1 MAEGKKV
8 PGNYLKKFGRG
19 VSRSKGSHAEL
30 NPSVS
35 AAFKMKRL
43 ESSGA
48 SARAGGRRGEGW
60 LKKISEN
67 RTGDSITNG
76 IKRLF
81 NGLLIK
87 IGTYLFQKFDMDTL
101 LPLDDREIYR
111 TNATP
116 LITYELGTYQGQ
128 AVIFIRFEYDSK
140 LIDWVKKLTG
150 ARWNSTQKAWC
161 VKDSELYREKFGLP
175 QKPVV
180 GKAALLRLHPVNQA
194 ALLRLVETLQLK
206 SYSPNTIST
215 YRNEFAQLLHVL
227 KDKNVDD
234 LDSTRLRS
242 YFLYCINTL
251 KLSEN
256 TLHSRINAVKF
267 YFEQVLKREKFI
279 FEIPR
284 PKKPSILPKVINT
297 QDIKRLFEVTT
308 NLKHNTMLKLC
319 YGMGLRVSEIVQL
332 KITDID
338 SKNMQVFIERAKGKK
353 DRYANLPESI
363 LAQLR
368 TYFVAYKPKKYL
380 FEGQYGDQYSIR
392 SAQKVFSDALQK
404 AKINKKVGIH
414 GLRHSFATH
423 LLEAGTDISFIQQLL
438 GHNDLKTTLRYTHV
452 SKKTIK
458 SIQSPLDKL

>member
-1 MAEGKKV
+1 MKT
-8 PGNYLKKFGRG
+8 
-19 VSRSKGSHAEL
+19 
-30 NPSVS
+30 PSV
-35 AAFKMKRL
+35 A
-43 ESSGA
+43 
-48 SARAGGRRGEGW
+48 
-60 LKKISEN
+60 
-67 RTGDSITNG
+67 
-76 IKRLF
+76 
-81 NGLLIK
+81 
-87 IGTYLFQKFDMDTL
+87 
-101 LPLDDREIYR
+101 
-111 TNATP
+111 
-116 LITYELGTYQGQ
+116 YELGFHQDQ
-128 AVIFIRFEYDSK
+128 AVIFIRFEYNAQ
-140 LIDWVKKLTG
+140 LIERLKKLAG
-150 ARWNSTQKAWC
+150 VRWSPTQKAWY
-161 VKDSELYREKFGLP
+161 VRDTVSFREKFGLP
-175 QKPVV
+175 PKSVI
-180 GKAALLRLHPVNQA
+180 GKSALLHLRPINQA

-206 SYSPNTIST
+206 SYSPNTINT

-234 LDSTRLRS
+234 MDAEKLRS
-242 YFLYCINTL
+242 YFLYCTNTL

-267 YFEQVLKREKFI
+267 YFEQVLKREKLF

-284 PKKPSILPKVINT
+284 PKKPSILPKFINA

-319 YGMGLRVSEIVQL
+319 YGMGLRVSEIVNL

-353 DRYANLPESI
+353 DRYVNLPESI
-363 LAQLR
+363 LVQLR
-368 TYFVAYKPKKYL
+368 TYFLEYKPKKYL

-392 SAQKVFSDALQK
+392 SAQKVFTDGLKK

-423 LLEAGTDISFIQQLL
+423 LLEAGTDISFIQELL

-458 SIQSPLDKL
+458 NIQSPLDKL